1 MSKFLKIMA
10 PAGVGTASVL
20 AMAYVLADQF
30 VADIPGF
37 ARVTMVQSA
46 DAQETPAPAPEV
58 VVVAAAA
65 PQEMAPARPGGF
77 GLGRTALP
85 EEIAAWDIDVRPDGL
100 GLPAGSGDV
109 WTGEEVFVENC
120 AVCHGDFGEAV
131 GRWPVLAG
139 GRDTL
144 TREDPVKT
152 IGSYWPYLST
162 VYDYIN
168 RAMPFGYAQS
178 LEPDDI
184 YAITA
189 YLLYVNDIVGDDF
202 ELSNENFLDV
212 AMPNADNFFMDD
224 RAEAELPLFSVEPC
238 MESCKASV
246 EITMHASVL
255 DVTPETEEDTASA
268 TPVVAEGVTAEVA
281 TAEVV
286 EEVATEAPAAEAP
299 AAEVVQVAAAPDP
312 ALVAAGEGV
321 FRACRA
327 CHQVGEGA
335 TNRSGPHL
343 NGVVGRVIGS
353 VDGFRYSN
361 GFAEAASAGT
371 VWTQE
376 SLAAFLA
383 DPRGAMPGTKM
394 SFRGISNEADIAAM
408 IAYLESFGG

>member
-58 VVVAAAA
+58 VVIAAAA

-268 TPVVAEGVTAEVA
+268 TPVVAEAVTAEVA

-299 AAEVVQVAAAPDP
+299 AAEVVQVAAGPDP

>member
-1 MSKFLKIMA
+1 MSRFLKIMA
-10 PAGVGTASVL
+10 PAGLGTASVL

-30 VADIPGF
+30 VSDIPGF

-46 DAQETPAPAPEV
+46 DAQETPEAAPEA
-58 VVVAAAA
+58 VVVAVAATE
-65 PQEMAPARPGGF
+65 EMAPARPGGF

-85 EEIAAWDIDVRPDGL
+85 EEISAWDIDVRPDGL
-100 GLPAGSGDV
+100 GLPVGSGDV

-212 AMPNADNFFMDD
+212 EMPNADNFFMDD
-224 RAEAELPLFSVEPC
+224 RADVELPLFSTEPC
-238 MESCKASV
+238 MEGCKASV

-255 DVTPETEEDTASA
+255 DVTPDTEEDTASA
-268 TPVVAEGVTAEVA
+268 TPAVAEVA
-281 TAEVV
+281 TTEVV
-286 EEVATEAPAAEAP
+286 ADVVAEEAPAEAP
-299 AAEVVQVAAAPDP
+299 AAEVVQAAVPDP

-371 VWTQE
+371 VWTE
-376 SLAAFLA
+376 VSLAAFLA

>member
-224 RAEAELPLFSVEPC
+224 RAETELPLFSVEPC

-268 TPVVAEGVTAEVA
+268 TPVVAEAVTAEVA

-299 AAEVVQVAAAPDP
+299 AAEVVQVAAGPDP

>member
-1 MSKFLKIMA
+1 MSRFLKIMA
-10 PAGVGTASVL
+10 PAGLGTASVL

-30 VADIPGF
+30 VSDIPGF

-46 DAQETPAPAPEV
+46 DAQETPEAAPEA
-58 VVVAAAA
+58 VVVAVAATE
-65 PQEMAPARPGGF
+65 EMAPARPGGF

-85 EEIAAWDIDVRPDGL
+85 EEISAWDIDVRPDGL
-100 GLPAGSGDV
+100 GLPVGSGDV

-212 AMPNADNFFMDD
+212 EMPNADNFFMDD
-224 RAEAELPLFSVEPC
+224 RADVELPLFSTEPC
-238 MESCKASV
+238 MEGCKASV

-255 DVTPETEEDTASA
+255 DVTPDTEEDTASA
-268 TPVVAEGVTAEVA
+268 TPAVAEVA
-281 TAEVV
+281 TTEVV
-286 EEVATEAPAAEAP
+286 ADVVAEEAPAEAP
-299 AAEVVQVAAAPDP
+299 AAEVVQAAVPDP

-371 VWTQE
+371 VWTE
-376 SLAAFLA
+376 VSLAAFLS

>member
-10 PAGVGTASVL
+10 PAGLGTASVL

-46 DAQETPAPAPEV
+46 DAQETPEAAPEA
-58 VVVAAAA
+58 VVVAVAATD
-65 PQEMAPARPGGF
+65 EMAPARPGGF

-85 EEIAAWDIDVRPDGL
+85 EEIAAWDIDIRPDGL

-212 AMPNADNFFMDD
+212 EMPNADNFFMDD
-224 RAEAELPLFSVEPC
+224 RADAELPLFSTEPC
-238 MESCKASV
+238 MEGCKASV

-255 DVTPETEEDTASA
+255 DVTPDTEEDTASA
-268 TPVVAEGVTAEVA
+268 TPAVAEVASAEIVADVVAE
-281 TAEVV
+281 
-286 EEVATEAPAAEAP
+286 EAPAEAP
-299 AAEVVQVAAAPDP
+299 AAEVVQAAAPDP

-343 NGVVGRVIGS
+343 NSVVGRVIGS

-371 VWTQE
+371 VWTEE

-394 SFRGISNEADIAAM
+394 SFRGLANEADIAAM
-408 IAYLESFGG
+408 IAYLESAGG

>member
-1 MSKFLKIMA
+1 MA

-268 TPVVAEGVTAEVA
+268 TPVVAEAVTAEVA

>member
-10 PAGVGTASVL
+10 PAGLGTASVL

-30 VADIPGF
+30 VADIPGY

-46 DAQETPAPAPEV
+46 GAQETPEAAQEAV
-58 VVVAAAA
+58 VIAAAA
-65 PQEMAPARPGGF
+65 TEEMAPARPGGF

-100 GLPAGSGDV
+100 GLPVGSGDV

-212 AMPNADNFFMDD
+212 EMPNADNFFMDD
-224 RAEAELPLFSVEPC
+224 RADVELPLFSVEPC
-238 MESCKASV
+238 MEGCKASV

-255 DVTPETEEDTASA
+255 DVTPDTEEDTASA
-268 TPVVAEGVTAEVA
+268 TPAEAEVA
-281 TAEVV
+281 TAEVATEV
-286 EEVATEAPAAEAP
+286 TADVVAEEVPAEAP
-299 AAEVVQVAAAPDP
+299 AAEVVQAAAPDP

-327 CHQVGEGA
+327 CHQIGEGA

-371 VWTQE
+371 VWTEE

-408 IAYLESFGG
+408 IAYLESAGG

>member
-1 MSKFLKIMA
+1 
-10 PAGVGTASVL
+10 
-20 AMAYVLADQF
+20 
-30 VADIPGF
+30 
-37 ARVTMVQSA
+37 
-46 DAQETPAPAPEV
+46 
-58 VVVAAAA
+58 
-65 PQEMAPARPGGF
+65 MAPARPGGF

-109 WTGEEVFVENC
+109 WTGEEVFVESC

-268 TPVVAEGVTAEVA
+268 TPVVAEAVTAEVA